1 MSTLS
6 IALPLFLDS
15 KKVDRGASPATISAY
30 QTDLHQ
36 FANSLPKKI
45 ETDLFAI
52 TPEDLH
58 QFLRL
63 LHERKEK
70 GSSVARK
77 VSSLRQFFKFGMME
91 LGLETNP
98 ADQIRSPTTAS
109 RLPKFLTHEAIEK
122 LLAATAVGLPYPE
135 KMRAPMVL
143 RDRAMVI
150 LLYATGLR
158 VSELCSLTL
167 HGIDL
172 SLSYVRVRGKG
183 GKERIVPFA
192 RAARDALDEYLKDG
206 RPSLIQESLRHGK
219 NSDDLFLS
227 RRGEGLTRQA
237 FWGILKD
244 LALVAGINDSISP
257 HRLRHSFATH
267 LLQAGMNLRSLQ
279 SLLGHSDLSTT
290 QIYTHVTPERLKD
303 LHKKYHPRGE

>member
-1 MSTLS
+1 MNTLGS
-6 IALPLFLDS
+6 ALPLFLDS

-30 QTDLHQ
+30 KTDLLQ
-36 FANSLPKKI
+36 FSNSLPEKL
-45 ETDLFAI
+45 ETDLAAI
-52 TPEDLH
+52 TPNDLH
-58 QFLRL
+58 QFLRT
-63 LHERKEK
+63 LHAKKEK

-77 VSSLRQFFKFGMME
+77 ISSLRQFFKFGMLE
-91 LGLETNP
+91 LGLEINP
-98 ADQIRSPTTAS
+98 ADLLRSPTTVN
-109 RLPKFLTHEAIEK
+109 RLPKFLSHEAIEK
-122 LLAATAVGLPYPE
+122 LLSATALGLPYPE
-135 KMRAPMVL
+135 VMREPMVL

-158 VSELCSLTL
+158 VSELCGLTT
-167 HGIDL
+167 HEINL

-192 RAARDALDEYLKDG
+192 RAARDALDEYLEKG
-206 RPSLIQESLRHGK
+206 RPVLIQESLRHGE
-219 NSDDLFLS
+219 NTDDLFLS
-227 RRGEGLTRQA
+227 RRGEGLTRQS
-237 FWGILKD
+237 FWGTLKD
-244 LALVAGINDSISP
+244 LAVIAGIPETISP